1 MHLFEYY
8 WININFYRQ
17 VIHPSSCAALPSS
30 FITDK
35 PYATEYSLACINFP
49 SDSDHKDMA
58 IKALSQDL
66 LNQTLLLNIESKG
79 HIPEVTLMDT
89 SNNDVIKNLIAEG
102 LLMVQNRHERRLQ
115 KLISDY
121 RAAQEEAKKARLA
134 IWEYGDITEDDA

>member
-1 MHLFEYY
+1 M
-8 WININFYRQ
+8 
-17 VIHPSSCAALPSS
+17 
-30 FITDK
+30 
-35 PYATEYSLACINFP
+35 ACINFP

-89 SNNDVIKNLIAEG
+89 SNNDVVKNLISEG

-121 RAAQEEAKKARLA
+121 RAAQEVAKKARLA